1 MKNIYISLIVS
12 LLLLT
17 STGVAS
23 AALPYY
29 IDPQHN
35 LWLNISMD
43 GSTQYFNV
51 YNMPGYSPNG
61 DAVMWAYDNFSSS
74 NLDTSKWTIYKKG
87 SSKSTVD
94 IRNGQLT
101 LSGAGVTSSANVVL
115 NKPFTNGIEL
125 AVNETISNGTSNAGT
140 YSDASF
146 GSGPLTG
153 VTNEVDLD
161 LWHIFLYWLH
171 TLTSILGLDNMIDI
185 DSSSGTGWWHTVF
198 STVDGSFQS
207 QGISRSI
214 IWVNSSTSD
223 AIMPNP
229 GITLSEYTGENLP
242 HTVAYSYDTYGN
254 ANMSMLNVNQS
265 RLPLSIPDPYGCN
278 QFNHIGIYYN
288 SSGVFGHKWWML
300 VTTICTYSDR
310 KYENACLYYSDDGLL
325 WYVPPG
331 VTNPIGKKIVS
342 KYDSK
347 VYGSDPNLVYNPTTG
362 KLMCYYVIEDIT
374 GNANIEDLK
383 VRIYDGNTVSPEM
396 KVIAHGVL
404 TTVLY
409 DSTTETFYMWTV
421 DKDSNPNAI
430 YRYTSTDGINFSN
443 KQVVSQSSD
452 YEPCHLNVINRPGD
466 SKLYA
471 LFTFTGNNNLY
482 LATANNY
489 TDNFTIQKSPLLQIN
504 DSSSATH
511 KDIELSC
518 SADIFS
524 DDGNILK
531 LWITAKD
538 TNEVWTAF
546 YTQAT
551 QVNGIWK
558 VGNFTTLHAP
568 VMTVKN
574 EQCLNTSKQWM
585 LSQGDY
591 VNNKGVIRKINE
603 IWGYKIGHTPKVKV
617 TNMGAYMQI
626 EVVPIDSQNV
636 TDYQVMIPASFL
648 NLSSQ
653 SNSLDIER
661 VPNDSEN
668 MTDCQMIA
676 PASLLKSS
684 SQNESPDIEH
694 VQTGTDTYP
703 SEGVINWKGQNWYLT
718 GGKTNPGNNYWNSSG
733 AWIDNQNRLHLTI
746 VNDNG
751 KWECTMLSSQYA
763 YRYGT
768 FTWTVASPVYTFD
781 KNSAIGLCTYLDD
794 NNASTVGI
802 SKWGNHNGNQLWYS
816 IEPSKIKGNS
826 KTYLVPSSIKGINT
840 TYRIEW
846 KPNYIRFTS
855 MQADGTVIADYNNT
869 NISAI
874 PKEPESIIM
883 NLWLVASPSDGK
895 NVELIISNFTVTND
909 LVVNRL

>member
-1 MKNIYISLIVS
+1 MKNSYMLLIVS

-17 STGVAS
+17 SAGVAS

-29 IDPQHN
+29 IDPQRN

-51 YNMPGYSPNG
+51 YNTPGYSPNG

-74 NLDTSKWTIYKKG
+74 NLDTSKWTSYKKG
-87 SSKSTVD
+87 SSKSTVA
-94 IRNGQLT
+94 IKNGQLI
-101 LSGAGVTSSANVVL
+101 LSGSGVTSSANVVL

-125 AVNETISNGTSNAGT
+125 AVNETISKGTGDVGT
-140 YSDASF
+140 YTDASF
-146 GSGPLTG
+146 GSGPLAG

-161 LWHIFLYWLH
+161 LCHIVLYSLH
-171 TLTSILGLDNMIDI
+171 RLISILRLDNLVDI
-185 DSSSGTGWWHTVF
+185 GCNSGTGWWHTVF

-214 IWVNSSTSD
+214 IWTNSSTSD

-254 ANMSMLNVNQS
+254 ANMSMLNVNQN

-278 QFNHIGIYYN
+278 QFNHIAVYYN
-288 SSGVFGHKWWML
+288 PSGVFGHNWWML
-300 VTTICTYSDR
+300 VTTICTYSGS

-331 VTNPIGKKIVS
+331 VTNPIGKQIVS
-342 KYDSK
+342 KYDSN
-347 VYGSDPNLVYNPTTG
+347 VYGSDPDVVYNPATG
-362 KLMCYYVIEDIT
+362 KLMCYYVIGDDT
-374 GNANIEDLK
+374 GNVNVEDLK
-383 VRIYDGNTVSPEM
+383 VRTYDGNTVSPEM
-396 KVIAHGVL
+396 KVIAHGVA

-409 DSTTETFYMWTV
+409 DNTAGTFYIWTV
-421 DKDSNPNAI
+421 DNDSNPNVI

-443 KQVVSQSSD
+443 KQVVGQSSD
-452 YEPCHLNVINRPGD
+452 CEPYHVKVINRPGD

-471 LFTFTGNNNLY
+471 LFTFKGNDDLY
-482 LATANNY
+482 IATANKY
-489 TDNFTIQKSPLLQIN
+489 TDNFTIQNSPLLQVD
-504 DSSSATH
+504 DSSSITH
-511 KDIELSC
+511 KNIEFSC
-518 SADIFS
+518 SAGTFN

-538 TNEVWTAF
+538 INGVWNAF

-551 QVNGIWK
+551 QANGIWK

-574 EQCLNTSKQWM
+574 EQCLNTPKQWM

-617 TNMGAYMQI
+617 TNMGTYMQI
-626 EVVPIDSQNV
+626 EVVPTDYQKV

-653 SNSLDIER
+653 IDSLDIEP
-661 VPNDSEN
+661 VPDDSKN
-668 MTDCQMIA
+668 TTSSQVMA
-676 PASLLKSS
+676 SASLLNSS
-684 SQNESPDIEH
+684 SQNDSPDIER
-694 VQTGTDTYP
+694 VQAGTDT
-703 SEGVINWKGQNWYLT
+703 STSKGVINWKGQNWYLT
-718 GGKTNPGNNYWNSSG
+718 GGKANPGNNYWNTSG
-733 AWIDNQNRLHLTI
+733 AWIDNQDRMHLTV
-746 VNDNG
+746 VNNNS
-751 KWECTMLSSQYA
+751 KWECTMLNSQYT
-763 YRYGT
+763 YCYGT

-781 KNSAIGLCTYLDD
+781 KNSVVGLCTYLDD
-794 NNASTVGI
+794 NSALNLGI
-802 SKWGNHNGNQLWYS
+802 SRWGDHNGNQLWYF
-816 IEPSKIKGNS
+816 IEPSIIKGNS
-826 KTYLVPSSIKGINT
+826 KAYGVPPSIEGTNT
-840 TYRIEW
+840 TYRIDW

-855 MQADGTVIADYNNT
+855 TKADGTVIADYTNT
-869 NISAI
+869 NISTI
-874 PKEPESIIM
+874 PKEPENVIM
-883 NLWLVASPSDGK
+883 NLWLVDPPSDGK
-895 NVELIISNFTVTND
+895 NIELILSNFTVINE
-909 LVVNRL
+909 

>member
-1 MKNIYISLIVS
+1 M
-12 LLLLT
+12 
-17 STGVAS
+17 
-23 AALPYY
+23 
-29 IDPQHN
+29 
-35 LWLNISMD
+35 WLNISMD

-51 YNMPGYSPNG
+51 YNTPGYSPNG
-61 DAVMWAYDNFSSS
+61 DAVMWVYDNFSSS
-74 NLDTSKWTIYKKG
+74 NLDTSKWTSYKKG
-87 SSKSTVD
+87 SRKSTVD
-94 IRNGQLT
+94 IQNGQLI

-125 AVNETISNGTSNAGT
+125 AVNETISKGTSDVGT

-146 GSGPLTG
+146 GSGPLAG

-161 LWHIFLYWLH
+161 LWHIYLYWLH
-171 TLTSILGLDNMIDI
+171 TLISILRLDNMVDI
-185 DSSSGTGWWHTVF
+185 DSSSETGWWHTVF
-198 STVDGSFQS
+198 STTDGSFQS

-254 ANMSMLNVNQS
+254 ANMSMLNVNQN

-278 QFNHIGIYYN
+278 QFNNVDIYYN
-288 SSGVFGHKWWML
+288 SSGVFGHNWWML
-300 VTTICTYSDR
+300 ITTHYMYSDR

-325 WYVPPG
+325 WYAPPG
-331 VTNPIGKKIVS
+331 VTNPIGKSVVS
-342 KYDSK
+342 KYDSNA
-347 VYGSDPNLVYNPTTG
+347 YGSDPDLVYNPTTG
-362 KLMCYYVIEDIT
+362 KFMCYYVIENVT
-374 GNANIEDLK
+374 GNEDIKDLK
-383 VRIYDGNTVSPEM
+383 VRTYDGNTVSPEM
-396 KVIAHGVL
+396 KVITHGISP
-404 TTVLY
+404 TVLY
-409 DSTTETFYMWTV
+409 DNTTGIFYMWTV
-421 DKDSNPNAI
+421 DTDSNPNVI
-430 YRYTSTDGINFSN
+430 YRYTSTDGVNFSN
-443 KQVVSQSSD
+443 KQAVGQSSD
-452 YEPCHLNVINRPGD
+452 YETCHINMMNHPKD

-482 LATANNY
+482 LATTSSY
-489 TDNFTIQKSPLLQIN
+489 TDNFTIQKSPILRVD

-511 KDIELSC
+511 KNIELSC
-518 SADIFS
+518 SAGIFS
-524 DDGNILK
+524 NDGNILK

-538 TNEVWTAF
+538 INGVWTAF

-551 QVNGIWK
+551 QANGIWK

-574 EQCLNTSKQWM
+574 EKCLNTSKQWM

-617 TNMGAYMQI
+617 TNMGTYMQI
-626 EVVPIDSQNV
+626 EVVPTDSRTV

-648 NLSSQ
+648 DLPHQNE
-653 SNSLDIER
+653 SLDIER

-668 MTDCQMIA
+668 VTDTHVMA
-676 PASLLKSS
+676 PASLLNLS
-684 SQNESPDIEH
+684 SQSDSQDSER
-694 VQTGTDTYP
+694 VQSGTATYP
-703 SEGVINWKGQNWYLT
+703 SKGVINWKRQNWYLT
-718 GGKTNPGNNYWNSSG
+718 GGKANPGNNYWNISG
-733 AWIDNQNRLHLTI
+733 AWIDNQDRMHLTI
-746 VNDNG
+746 VKNNSI
-751 KWECTMLSSQYA
+751 WECTMLSSQNTYH
-763 YRYGT
+763 YGT

-802 SKWGNHNGNQLWYS
+802 SRWGDHNGNQLWYS

-826 KTYLVPSSIKGINT
+826 KAYLVPSSIKGTNT

-846 KPNYIRFTS
+846 KPNYIRLTS
-855 MQADGTVIADYNNT
+855 MQADGTIIADYNNT

-874 PKEPESIIM
+874 PQEPESVIM
-883 NLWLVASPSDGK
+883 NLWLMAPPSNGK
-895 NVELIISNFTVTND
+895 NIELIISNFTVTND
-909 LVVNRL
+909 

>member
-1 MKNIYISLIVS
+1 MKNIYMLLIVS
-12 LLLLT
+12 LLLLA

-51 YNMPGYSPNG
+51 YNTPGYSPNEN
-61 DAVMWAYDNFSSS
+61 AVMWVYDNFSSS
-74 NLDTSKWTIYKKG
+74 NLDTSKWTSYKKG
-87 SSKSTVD
+87 SGKPTVD
-94 IRNGQLT
+94 IQNGQLI
-101 LSGAGVTSSANVVL
+101 LSGSGVTSSANVVL

-125 AVNETISNGTSNAGT
+125 AVNETISNGTSDVGT

-146 GSGPLTG
+146 GSGPLAG
-153 VTNEVDLD
+153 VTNEIDLD

-171 TLTSILGLDNMIDI
+171 TLISILRLDNMVDI

-214 IWVNSSTSD
+214 IWINSSTSD

-254 ANMSMLNVNQS
+254 ANMSMLNVNQN

-278 QFNHIGIYYN
+278 QFNHIDVYYN
-288 SSGVFGHKWWML
+288 SSGVFGHNWWML
-300 VTTICTYSDR
+300 ITTHYMYSDS

-325 WYVPPG
+325 WYVPSG
-331 VTNPIGKKIVS
+331 GTNPIGKPVVS
-342 KYDSK
+342 KYDSNA
-347 VYGSDPNLVYNPTTG
+347 YGSDPDLVYNPTTE
-362 KLMCYYVIEDIT
+362 KLMCYYVIEDVT
-374 GNANIEDLK
+374 GNVDIKDLK
-383 VRIYDGNTVSPEM
+383 VRTYDGNTVSPEM
-396 KVIAHGVL
+396 KVIAHGISP
-404 TTVLY
+404 TVLY
-409 DSTTETFYMWTV
+409 DNTTGTFYMWIV
-421 DKDSNPNAI
+421 DTDSDPNVI

-443 KQVVSQSSD
+443 KQTVGQSSD
-452 YEPCHLNVINRPGD
+452 YETCNVNVMNRPGD
-466 SKLYA
+466 SKLYS
-471 LFTFTGNNNLY
+471 LLTFTGNNNLY

-489 TDNFTIQKSPLLQIN
+489 TDNFTIQKSPILQVD

-511 KDIELSC
+511 KNIELSC
-518 SADIFS
+518 SAGIFS
-524 DDGNILK
+524 DDGNTLK

-538 TNEVWTAF
+538 INGFWTAF

-551 QVNGIWK
+551 QANGIWK

-603 IWGYKIGHTPKVKV
+603 IWGYKTGHTPKVKV

-626 EVVPIDSQNV
+626 EVAPTDSQNV

-648 NLSSQ
+648 DLSSQNDSLDIEHVSNDSENVTNYQMMTSASLLNLSSQ
-653 SNSLDIER
+653 SDSQDIER
-661 VPNDSEN
+661 VQEE
-668 MTDCQMIA
+668 TDA
-676 PASLLKSS
+676 
-684 SQNESPDIEH
+684 H
-694 VQTGTDTYP
+694 P
-703 SEGVINWKGQNWYLT
+703 SKGVINWKGQNWYLT
-718 GGKTNPGNNYWNSSG
+718 GGKANPGNNYWNVSG
-733 AWIDNQNRLHLTI
+733 AWIDNQDRMHLTI
-746 VNDNG
+746 VNNNS
-751 KWECTMLSSQYA
+751 KWECTMLSSQYT
-763 YRYGT
+763 YHYGT

-802 SKWGNHNGNQLWYS
+802 SRWGDHNGNQLWYS

-826 KTYLVPSSIKGINT
+826 KAHLVPSSIEGTNT
-840 TYRIEW
+840 TYRIDW

-874 PKEPESIIM
+874 PKEPESVIM

-895 NVELIISNFTVTND
+895 NIELIISNFTVTND
-909 LVVNRL
+909 